1 MSKKNKMEYK
11 NILNEIFETDIDWT
25 KLNLADLEKLTN
37 ILSDD
42 KKLIKITLKLVDI
55 ESVTEDLVI
64 KIIKSHI
71 KSKSSIKSILNTFK
85 ILKSEFIE
93 KL

>member
-1 MSKKNKMEYK
+1 MSKKSKMEYK